1 MVEYGVR
8 EAVLVKRDG
17 GSIWHVTFAPL
28 HGAEGEEIM
37 VEVSR
42 ARLEQMSFAAPYTLD
57 EIETLGQVERT

>member
-28 HGAEGEEIM
+28 NSAAGEEIM

-42 ARLEQMSFAAPYTLD
+42 ARLEQMSFAAPYTLA
-57 EIETLGQVERT
+57 EIEKLGEIDRA

>member
-28 HGAEGEEIM
+28 HGAAGEEIM

-42 ARLEQMSFAAPYTLD
+42 ARLEQMSFAAPYTLA
-57 EIETLGQVERT
+57 EIETLGEIDLA